1 MKLNKLAVA
10 VAATVAS
17 HAYALSPT
25 TTPDAVFQLSGA
37 TAADVQV
44 QTYYS
49 TLCDIS
55 TQDNYEFDGSG
66 TDASAVFC
74 TVPASAGVFA
84 TDRNV
89 LFHKQSGGSID
100 GVAPVFNVTPVEAVD
115 LSTCTQISAN
125 TGTVAGEYTCTG
137 TVPAAA
143 MVGISDVEPEL
154 FTISDNNEAGVQ
166 INLNAPRKVN
176 TVNAQT
182 FGVVASPGLRDA
194 LQAAQGLSVGS
205 DEVQDMPS
213 MSSDL
218 IANLFSGKVANWSQ
232 LRDAAGLG
240 IDASAGLSNGAV
252 NICVRTPGS
261 GTQAQFNA
269 YYLGNPCNYRGAGD
283 YGYVGFSTAVDS
295 DGVENNSSVPLI
307 GGLFPAPGP
316 HIHKNEGSSDMGKCV
331 TNVSADGRWALGVQ
345 SLEKVDEG
353 RTDRN
358 NFKYLA
364 IDGVAPTLE
373 NVQAGLYQNWASMT
387 IQWRTDV
394 VTPGSDAEALA
405 EKFVEIARNIDDV
418 KDFNLGLQT
427 DDGSTNNDNRPVGGF
442 NTPEILVTGG
452 AGPVNVGSLVF
463 ADSTN
468 VRSFP
473 FDASNPV
480 MPFNKGLTG
489 QSSCAVPTL
498 GSTGI
503 DVSQ

>member
-1 MKLNKLAVA
+1 
-10 VAATVAS
+10 
-17 HAYALSPT
+17 
-25 TTPDAVFQLSGA
+25 
-37 TAADVQV
+37 
-44 QTYYS
+44 
-49 TLCDIS
+49 
-55 TQDNYEFDGSG
+55 
-66 TDASAVFC
+66 
-74 TVPASAGVFA
+74 
-84 TDRNV
+84 
-89 LFHKQSGGSID
+89 
-100 GVAPVFNVTPVEAVD
+100 
-115 LSTCTQISAN
+115 
-125 TGTVAGEYTCTG
+125 
-137 TVPAAA
+137 
-143 MVGISDVEPEL
+143 VGISDVEPEL

-468 VRSFP
+468 VPSFP

>member
-1 MKLNKLAVA
+1 
-10 VAATVAS
+10 
-17 HAYALSPT
+17 
-25 TTPDAVFQLSGA
+25 
-37 TAADVQV
+37 
-44 QTYYS
+44 
-49 TLCDIS
+49 
-55 TQDNYEFDGSG
+55 
-66 TDASAVFC
+66 
-74 TVPASAGVFA
+74 
-84 TDRNV
+84 
-89 LFHKQSGGSID
+89 
-100 GVAPVFNVTPVEAVD
+100 
-115 LSTCTQISAN
+115 
-125 TGTVAGEYTCTG
+125 
-137 TVPAAA
+137 
-143 MVGISDVEPEL
+143 
-154 FTISDNNEAGVQ
+154 
-166 INLNAPRKVN
+166 
-176 TVNAQT
+176 
-182 FGVVASPGLRDA
+182 
-194 LQAAQGLSVGS
+194 
-205 DEVQDMPS
+205 
-213 MSSDL
+213 
-218 IANLFSGKVANWSQ
+218 
-232 LRDAAGLG
+232 
-240 IDASAGLSNGAV
+240 
-252 NICVRTPGS
+252 
-261 GTQAQFNA
+261 
-269 YYLGNPCNYRGAGD
+269 
-283 YGYVGFSTAVDS
+283 
-295 DGVENNSSVPLI
+295 
-307 GGLFPAPGP
+307 
-316 HIHKNEGSSDMGKCV
+316 
-331 TNVSADGRWALGVQ
+331 VQ

-468 VRSFP
+468 VPSFP